1 MYRNPETFRLPTLRR
16 PARRGLVPQEALRLA
31 LSRVEKA
38 HQGYRADL
46 HFDPIRLRN
55 RLNMVVPGAPQETMR
70 VWSLG
75 WLAWL
80 TGEYDK
86 AELILEQAT
95 QMAKAAGDLE
105 MLARAG
111 YWLARVQMLREK
123 PDAISSFEAL
133 LRVLKGSPQG
143 TVWFVDLLIRAG
155 RMDRAEQVWKSV
167 KANKKV
173 SGANEATLIEARL
186 MLRRGESANAEK
198 ALQEMP
204 ETSGVLEAEK
214 KLLLAWM
221 AASKKQDATALQL
234 WEEACK
240 RLYPPPALD
249 AWRELLQLREK
260 ADATLPETPPPSLR
274 TLFRAQQARIDGRSE
289 EAIAGFREAM
299 QLAVNAPWAR
309 YGLALLG
316 ADDLNEVQTLATNV
330 FLASRCRLWIAL
342 QKFSQRQI
350 SPEDWLSTVQQQLGQ
365 GVRSNAA
372 LEHFRLLGLALRQS
386 RPPVETLQQLLDQAT
401 ARQGAQRR
409 NFLRAFLELCD
420 KAAPQVVKE
429 VLPEEPLG
437 ELWDDPRLR
446 QELSRLR
453 LRAALAGGGEPWT
466 MARLTERV
474 NSLPATEALTPV
486 RQILGTLGT
495 GPLTDEQRATLTAL
509 EALPRW
515 QGTARVLLMHD
526 AMRRGDVAAVSKS
539 LEQLDTWAGLR
550 FIPGSLVAALA
561 KFVQARPTLPVWKAV
576 LPPWFQKVGGSLG
589 DTEDVKTLK
598 MAAGL
603 LTAPT
608 GPQPAPPGVD
618 PTLWSLHQAARLSAR
633 GEAVDAW
640 KAASEVRDKLGTL
653 TEEQQTTVNAALP
666 SLERL
671 AQASAIL
678 RMIPTNPKDPAT
690 PPAALL
696 DLVALLGS
704 LPEGQ
709 AVLAICQADQRKE
722 LRAALQTLLDVKV
735 LPDRLAHH
743 LAIWTYRIA
752 TGLEDLSPNDTIDPW
767 WKLCWRAWLRHL
779 IKWSPEERA
788 PLIDH
793 LLARHRATLTDRL
806 ARAQME
812 PSRKVW
818 TVVTDLPSIGEKV
831 SPAMKAELT
840 ERVNA
845 FRDDLASEYLV
856 QTREAMR
863 TGTVRE
869 GFSAD
874 YDKGLSYLRRLLSL
888 DRENIRLLTAL
899 VEICHEWFLDFY
911 NAEDPPGLSE
921 QLERFTPFALQLAR
935 LIEGKPEEHAP
946 RAALSDF
953 WKFRG
958 FMSRDHAEKRR
969 LFEQALEFN
978 PANENARDLLARL
991 DKPQEPTP
999 ASTESSGIDVS
1010 EDDDDLDDD
1019 DLDDDDDIDSMTD
1032 DDDDDEDADLDE
1044 EDEK

>member
-1 MYRNPETFRLPTLRR
+1 
-16 PARRGLVPQEALRLA
+16 VDKALF
-31 LSRVEKA
+31 
-38 HQGYRADL
+38 GYRADL
-46 HFDPIRLRN
+46 HFDPARLRT
-55 RLNMVVPGAPQETMR
+55 RLSATVAGAPQETLR
-70 VWSLG
+70 IWSLG

-86 AELILEQAT
+86 AELLLEQAL
-95 QMAKAAGDLE
+95 QLARAANDLDL
-105 MLARAG
+105 LARAG

-123 PDAISSFEAL
+123 PDPIAGFETL
-133 LRVLKGSPQG
+133 LRALKGSPQG

-173 SGANEATLIEARL
+173 SGANEAALIEARL
-186 MLRRGESANAEK
+186 MLKRGENANAEK
-198 ALQEMP
+198 TLQEMP
-204 ETSGVLEAEK
+204 ETNGVLEAEK

-234 WEEACK
+234 WEEASQ
-240 RLYPPPALD
+240 RLYPRPALD
-249 AWRELLQLREK
+249 AWRDLLARREK
-260 ADATLPETPPPSLR
+260 GDATLPETGTPASLR
-274 TLFRAQQARIDGRSE
+274 ALFRASQARIDGDNERAVS
-289 EAIAGFREAM
+289 GYREAL

-316 ADDLNEVQTLATNV
+316 ADDFNEVQTLATNV
-330 FLASRCRLWIAL
+330 FLATRCRLWIAL

-365 GVRSNAA
+365 GMRTNPT

-386 RPPVETLQQLLDQAT
+386 RPPVETLQQLLEQAT

-466 MARLTERV
+466 LARLTERI
-474 NSLPATEALTPV
+474 NGLPESEALVPV
-486 RQILGTLGT
+486 RQLLSTLGGT
-495 GPLTDEQRATLTAL
+495 ALTDAQRATLTAL
-509 EALPRW
+509 EANPRC
-515 QGTARVLLMHD
+515 QGTVRVLLTHD
-526 AMRRGDVAAVSKS
+526 AIKRGEVSEVVKQ
-539 LEQLDTWAGLR
+539 LERLDTWAGLR
-550 FIPGSLVAALA
+550 FVPHSLAAALA
-561 KFVQARPTLPVWKAV
+561 KFVAARSTLPVWKAC
-576 LPPWFQKVGGSLG
+576 LPPWLGKVAGQLG

-598 MAAGL
+598 TVAGL
-603 LTAPT
+603 LAAPT
-608 GPQPAPPGVD
+608 GPQPPPAGVD
-618 PTLWSLHQAARLSAR
+618 PTAWHLFQAARLSAR
-633 GEAVDAW
+633 GDAVDAW
-640 KAASEVRDKLGTL
+640 KAASSVGENLSTL
-653 TEEQQTTVNAALP
+653 PEEQQGTVKAALP
-666 SLERL
+666 TLERL
-671 AQASAIL
+671 ALASAIL
-678 RMIPTNPKDPAT
+678 RMIPAAPNAQQT
-690 PPAALL
+690 PAALL
-696 DLVALLGS
+696 DLVAQLGE
-704 LPEGQ
+704 LPEGK
-709 AVLAICQADQRKE
+709 AVLTVCQNDNRKE
-722 LRAALQTLLDVKV
+722 LRPSLQALLEVKN

-752 TGLEDLSPNDTIDPW
+752 TGLEEHSPNDTIDPW
-767 WKLCWRAWLRHL
+767 WKLSWQAWLRHL

-793 LLARHRATLTDRL
+793 LLKRHRQTLTDRL

-812 PSRKVW
+812 PARKVW
-818 TVVTDLPSIGEKV
+818 SVVTDLPSLAEKV
-831 SPAMKAELT
+831 SPPMKAELT
-840 ERVNA
+840 ARVNA

-856 QTREAMR
+856 QTRDAMR
-863 TGTVRE
+863 TGTIRE

-888 DRENIRLLTAL
+888 DRENVRLLTAL

-911 NAEDPPGLSE
+911 NAGDPPGLAE

-935 LIEGKPEEHAP
+935 LVEGKPEEHAP

-958 FMSRDHAEKRR
+958 FMSRDLAEKRR

-978 PANENARDLLARL
+978 PANENARSLLDRL
-991 DKPQEPTP
+991 NQPNQQTP
-999 ASTESSGIDVS
+999 ATNESTSTETD
-1010 EDDDDLDDD
+1010 EDEDLDED
-1019 DLDDDDDIDSMTD
+1019 DLDDDDD
-1032 DDDDDEDADLDE
+1032 LDE
-1044 EDEK
+1044 ENES